1 VIAIVVTTFVGVVAV
16 IAIMD
21 VTILKLPHMQVV
33 LSEQEE
39 TDKMDKEEMDKEKKE
54 EEEMMRLR
62 KRRRL
67 DSSGQEI
74 SSGSEERVGE
84 TMRREPAHRR
94 RNRQKV
100 KKQQMQQNGLSSSA
114 DEVTA
119 LQNEGGMERSKI
131 EELLRK
137 YGFGSWTKPEEVWRG
152 RNISRGSEIP
162 ESTNTS

>member
-1 VIAIVVTTFVGVVAV
+1 MG
-16 IAIMD
+16 
-21 VTILKLPHMQVV
+21 
-33 LSEQEE
+33 EE
-39 TDKMDKEEMDKEKKE
+39 TDKMDKKE
-54 EEEMMRLR
+54 EDEMMRLR

-94 RNRQKV
+94 RNRRKV

-114 DEVTA
+114 DEVTP
-119 LQNEGGMERSKI
+119 LQNEGGIERSKI

-152 RNISRGSEIP
+152 RNISRVSEIP
-162 ESTNTS
+162 ESTDTS

>member
-1 VIAIVVTTFVGVVAV
+1 
-16 IAIMD
+16 MD

-39 TDKMDKEEMDKEKKE
+39 TDKTDKMDKEEREDKE

-100 KKQQMQQNGLSSSA
+100 KKQQMQNGLSSSA

-152 RNISRGSEIP
+152 RNISRVSEIP

>member
-1 VIAIVVTTFVGVVAV
+1 MGG
-16 IAIMD
+16 
-21 VTILKLPHMQVV
+21 
-33 LSEQEE
+33 EE
-39 TDKMDKEEMDKEKKE
+39 EDKE

-62 KRRRL
+62 KRSRL

-84 TMRREPAHRR
+84 TMRREPAHRS

-100 KKQQMQQNGLSSSA
+100 KKQQNGLSSSA

-119 LQNEGGMERSKI
+119 LQNEGGMEISKI

-137 YGFGSWTKPEEVWRG
+137 YGFGIWTKPEEVWRG
-152 RNISRGSEIP
+152 RNISIGSEIP

>member
-1 VIAIVVTTFVGVVAV
+1 VIATVVTTFVGVVAV

-39 TDKMDKEEMDKEKKE
+39 TDKMDKEREEDKE
-54 EEEMMRLR
+54 EEEVMRLR

-100 KKQQMQQNGLSSSA
+100 KKQQMQNGLSSSA

-152 RNISRGSEIP
+152 RNISRVSEIP

>member
-1 VIAIVVTTFVGVVAV
+1 
-16 IAIMD
+16 
-21 VTILKLPHMQVV
+21 MQVV

-84 TMRREPAHRR
+84 TMRWHVCP
-94 RNRQKV
+94 
-100 KKQQMQQNGLSSSA
+100 S
-114 DEVTA
+114 
-119 LQNEGGMERSKI
+119 
-131 EELLRK
+131 
-137 YGFGSWTKPEEVWRG
+137 
-152 RNISRGSEIP
+152 
-162 ESTNTS
+162 

>member
-1 VIAIVVTTFVGVVAV
+1 VIATVVTTFVGVVAV

-33 LSEQEE
+33 LSEQEG
-39 TDKMDKEEMDKEKKE
+39 TDKMDKER
-54 EEEMMRLR
+54 EEMMRLR

-100 KKQQMQQNGLSSSA
+100 KKQQMQNGRSSSA

-119 LQNEGGMERSKI
+119 LQNEGGMEGSKI

-152 RNISRGSEIP
+152 RNISRVSEIP

>member
-1 VIAIVVTTFVGVVAV
+1 MG
-16 IAIMD
+16 MD

-33 LSEQEE
+33 LSGQEE
-39 TDKMDKEEMDKEKKE
+39 TDKMDKEREEEDKE

-100 KKQQMQQNGLSSSA
+100 KKQQMQNGRSSSA

-119 LQNEGGMERSKI
+119 LQNEGGTERSKI

-152 RNISRGSEIP
+152 RNISRVSVIP

>member
-1 VIAIVVTTFVGVVAV
+1 VIATVVTTFVGVVAV

-39 TDKMDKEEMDKEKKE
+39 TDKMDKEREEEDKE

-84 TMRREPAHRR
+84 TMR
-94 RNRQKV
+94 
-100 KKQQMQQNGLSSSA
+100 
-114 DEVTA
+114 
-119 LQNEGGMERSKI
+119 
-131 EELLRK
+131 
-137 YGFGSWTKPEEVWRG
+137 
-152 RNISRGSEIP
+152 
-162 ESTNTS
+162 

>member
-1 VIAIVVTTFVGVVAV
+1 
-16 IAIMD
+16 MD

-39 TDKMDKEEMDKEKKE
+39 TDKMDKEGEEEDK

-62 KRRRL
+62 KRSRL

-100 KKQQMQQNGLSSSA
+100 KKQQMQNGLSSSA

-152 RNISRGSEIP
+152 RNISRVSEIP

>member
-1 VIAIVVTTFVGVVAV
+1 
-16 IAIMD
+16 MM
-21 VTILKLPHMQVV
+21 LKL
-33 LSEQEE
+33 
-39 TDKMDKEEMDKEKKE
+39 KK
-54 EEEMMRLR
+54 RS
-62 KRRRL
+62 RL
-67 DSSGQEI
+67 DSCGQEI

-152 RNISRGSEIP
+152 RNISRVSEIP
-162 ESTNTS
+162 ESTYTS